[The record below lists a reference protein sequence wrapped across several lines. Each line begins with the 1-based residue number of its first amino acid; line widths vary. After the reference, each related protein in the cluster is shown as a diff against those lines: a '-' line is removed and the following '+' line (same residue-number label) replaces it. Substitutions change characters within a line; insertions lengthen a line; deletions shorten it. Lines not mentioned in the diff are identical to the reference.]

1 MDHTT
6 VKRRNWTADQR
17 QVMSTTMEM
26 LADGKTEG
34 TVGHPR
40 VWVLTIADETKLND
54 EEQRQDGVDD
64 GQDAKGT
71 GLHDAG

>member
-17 QVMSTTMEM
+17 QVISTTMEM
-26 LADGKTEG
+26 LADDKTG
-34 TVGHPR
+34 GRVGHQR
-40 VWVLTIADETKLND
+40 AWVLTIADETELND
-54 EEQRQDGVDD
+54 EEQRQKGVDD
-64 GQDAKGT
+64 GEDAKGT